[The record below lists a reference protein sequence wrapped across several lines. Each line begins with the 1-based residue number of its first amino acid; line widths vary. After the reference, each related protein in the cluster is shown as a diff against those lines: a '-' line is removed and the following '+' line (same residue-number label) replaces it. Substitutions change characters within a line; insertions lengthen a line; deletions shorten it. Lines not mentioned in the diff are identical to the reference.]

1 MPAPL
6 GIEQNQLNLKATT
19 EEGLGFTGSGE
30 GMAAQAICCL
40 IPLIDLAG
48 DDPDGGLGAKDA
60 VAAVSDLKMRLL
72 EPKEA
77 ARTRKLYEE
86 AFPEDSREFVDYYY
100 EEVAARNR
108 IYAAEQD
115 GEIRSMVH
123 LNPYLVSI
131 GGKEREIDYLV
142 AVATAETFRHQGLM
156 GSLLGKAMERMQT
169 EGKAFTFLMPAKEEI
184 YRPFGFHFIS
194 GQKQGRAD
202 SRRLSRNGRD
212 GLPSGNH
219 GGSPRPCVDCR
230 KAAGES
236 RAEPIRFTRKPIL
249 NGSSRSSNARREIVA
264 VFTKDGMIQGWCFTA
279 WDGDVPEVREI
290 VVEEAAKPYVLPTLA
305 KAFRYDK
312 KVRLY
317 GCPDGVGKQEKRP
330 LMMGRLLNLAAY
342 VELVG
347 DTMPEN
353 TAFTL
358 TDHLL
363 PENSGTYRKSE
374 GRLVRIQEEA
384 NIPILSVEEF
394 MDRYPLPAPVFFNE
408 VV

>member
-1 MPAPL
+1 M
-6 GIEQNQLNLKATT
+6 
-19 EEGLGFTGSGE
+19 
-30 GMAAQAICCL
+30 
-40 IPLIDLAG
+40 
-48 DDPDGGLGAKDA
+48 
-60 VAAVSDLKMRLL
+60 SDLKMRLL

-86 AFPEDSREFVDYYY
+86 AFPEDSRKFVDYYY

-194 GQKQGRAD
+194 GQNRGELIPGDYLGMEGMDCHPATMADLPDLAWIAERLLGKQGGTYTVHSEAYFE
-202 SRRLSRNGRD
+202 RLLKEQQCQEGD
-212 GLPSGNH
+212 
-219 GGSPRPCVDCR
+219 
-230 KAAGES
+230 
-236 RAEPIRFTRKPIL
+236 
-249 NGSSRSSNARREIVA
+249 VA